1 MNASVEGSA
10 TPKKTRSA
18 RLISATASR
27 VNWPMLLIPE
37 PTTTRRPGRKPTG
50 GTEVVPT
57 LFFGERSKSKR
68 EGVIAKGDDISVV
81 ESQRELYLYP
91 SLVDQEIGVERWE
104 SRQVIEAYDWRVQ

>member
-81 ESQRELYLYP
+81 EKVNATSIYT
-91 SLVDQEIGVERWE
+91 LVVGQTN
-104 SRQVIEAYDWRVQ
+104 WR